1 MDTCYTSISF
11 NAFSRR
17 SISSA
22 MLSSVL
28 STSFRSTLARTDS
41 SLACG
46 SCTTCVLIS
55 SLLVANL
62 LGNRLRSR
70 LGTSLHFT
78 SGLVLNIQNKIDEIS
93 QQNVEMSYQLN
104 GPIPQLQANK
114 YMDSPLTHAQYPVLH
129 SFYFCLHINS
139 IVFTLV

>member
-1 MDTCYTSISF
+1 VYTEYSPHLLQFKEIRLYRLRVNNNHWSEVTSWVLDTCYTSISF

-28 STSFRSTLARTDS
+28 STSFRSTSARTDS

-78 SGLVLNIQNKIDEIS
+78 SGLVLNIQNKIDVIS
-93 QQNVEMSYQLN
+93 HQNVEMRY
-104 GPIPQLQANK
+104 
-114 YMDSPLTHAQYPVLH
+114 
-129 SFYFCLHINS
+129 
-139 IVFTLV
+139 